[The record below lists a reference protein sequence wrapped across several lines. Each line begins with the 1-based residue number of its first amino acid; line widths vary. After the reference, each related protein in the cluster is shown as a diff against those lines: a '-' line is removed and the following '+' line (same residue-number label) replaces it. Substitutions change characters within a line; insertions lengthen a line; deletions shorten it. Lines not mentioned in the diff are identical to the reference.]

1 MGNTLENIV
10 TFFRVSPAQQVLAL
24 GMSTPLTISLS
35 YMAIEDYSQ
44 GNINASIAKMLG
56 AFANFGCFLANEYLA
71 VKKMKEYDRVKSA
84 LDEHGWDKRII
95 EPKSH
100 SWCQRN
106 MVQVAS
112 DDSGFGKE
120 TRDYLHRKGYRWYHF
135 IQDF

>member
-1 MGNTLENIV
+1 MTNTLDKIV
-10 TFFRVSPAQQVLAL
+10 TFFRVSPAQQVSAL
-24 GMSTPLTISLS
+24 GMSTPLTVLTS
-35 YMAIEDYSQ
+35 YIAIENYSQ
-44 GNINASIAKMLG
+44 GDINASIVYMLG

-71 VKKMKEYDRVKSA
+71 VKKIKEYDKVKSA

-120 TRDYLHRKGYRWYHF
+120 TRDYLHHRGYRWYYF
-135 IQDF
+135 G